1 MHCPARGRGGF
12 AARARTAAKSH
23 GSPER
28 TALARGLLPTLEQ
41 TGRSLLVQSLAHLL
55 VAVWNGVL
63 LCSRDRRSA
72 RPLAA
77 LLACLV
83 SLSGCAHRLEHGA
96 KPQRLRRF
104 VDPYSR
110 NSIVCV
116 PTAIGNLAGVPGV
129 PLWLATVPFND
140 VSIST
145 AARTVFV
152 TAPAFA
158 GGALTGLP
166 FLPLSYLEPE
176 VPCHAPPLEAR

>member
-1 MHCPARGRGGF
+1 
-12 AARARTAAKSH
+12 
-23 GSPER
+23 
-28 TALARGLLPTLEQ
+28 
-41 TGRSLLVQSLAHLL
+41 VQSLAHLL
-55 VAVWNGVL
+55 VAVWNAAL
-63 LCSRDRRSA
+63 LRCRERGPS

-83 SLSGCAHRLEHGA
+83 PLTGCAHRLEHGA
-96 KPQRLRRF
+96 KPHRLRRF

-116 PTAIGNLAGVPGV
+116 PTAIGNLAGAPGL
-129 PLWLATVPFND
+129 PLWLATAPLGD
-140 VSIST
+140 VYVS
-145 AARTVFV
+145 AAVRTVFV

-176 VPCHAPPLEAR
+176 EPCHAPVLAIR